1 MTRFWNIVAVCL
13 LFPAHA
19 LGEEMGILQV
29 SSTVPG
35 ATVLVD
41 MEEIG
46 ITPLSQKV
54 AAGPHNVRVTVDG
67 HDPWIMR
74 VDVAADAKANVHA
87 KLLKGG
93 NTVEFLVEPA
103 GSMVLMGGKPVG
115 KTPIRLTDVS
125 PGDHTFSIQAPMH
138 ESLEGRFHFRAGQ
151 NHLVHG
157 ALVSSRGLFEIQS
170 TPLGAS
176 VVMDGEAIGLTP
188 IELEGVAP
196 GVHRLRFEMKGRPIV
211 LREVDTT
218 DGTKGVVSA
227 ALPKRSG
234 RLLVNTGHDEG
245 RVILNEQEVGQGRR
259 VFLKVA
265 RGQYNLRV
273 SVPDLKDANRK
284 LRMPAKGGLSL
295 RLEGVPVDHG
305 GKSRLVDAR
314 AWNSPWLL
322 YTAAGVGGAGV
333 VTGVTVLAVKAGGS
347 KDPEPTPQPDPG
359 DVVVYL
365 P

>member
-1 MTRFWNIVAVCL
+1 MTRFWTLLVVCML
-13 LFPAHA
+13 LPVHA
-19 LGEEMGILQV
+19 WAEEMGVLQV

-35 ATVLVD
+35 ATVLLD
-41 MEEIG
+41 MAEIG
-46 ITPLSQKV
+46 TTPLSHKV
-54 AAGPHNVRVTVDG
+54 SSGAHNVRVTLDG
-67 HDPWIMR
+67 HDPWVMR
-74 VDVAADAKANVHA
+74 VEVAAGTKENVHA

-103 GSMVLMGGKPVG
+103 GSIVLMGGKPVG
-115 KTPIRLTDVS
+115 KTPIRLTGVS
-125 PGDHTFSIQAPMH
+125 PGDHTWSIQAPFY
-138 ESLEGRFHFRAGQ
+138 EALEGRFHFRAGQ
-151 NHLVHG
+151 NQLVHG
-157 ALVSSRGLFEIQS
+157 SLVSSRGLFEIES
-170 TPLGAS
+170 APLGAS
-176 VVMDGEAIGLTP
+176 VFMDGESVGVTP
-188 IELEGVAP
+188 LSLEGVAP

-211 LREVDTT
+211 LREVDTS

-227 ALPKRSG
+227 NLPKRSG
-234 RLLVNTGHDEG
+234 RLLVNTGHEEG
-245 RVILNEQEVGQGRR
+245 RVLLNGQEVGQGRR

-273 SVPDLKDANRK
+273 VVPDLKHANRK

-295 RLEGVPVDHG
+295 RMDGVPVADT
-305 GKSRLVDAR
+305 GKSRVVDAQ

-333 VTGVTVLAVKAGGS
+333 VGVTVLVVKAGGR
-347 KDPEPTPQPDPG
+347 DEPDPTPQPDPG